1 MPAMGLK
8 AWLYGHWHVNHVHKH
23 KVTGVYTICTST
35 PACGGIDHAPSA
47 FRVLTVDTEGN
58 VASEFRYSYLS
69 PSLHIV
75 SLENGQL
82 PTLPSGKIPLSVNAY
97 STVSPIRSMRYWCES
112 EGKEFRKV
120 FYPLY

>member
-1 MPAMGLK
+1 MSDTEYIDLPAMGLK

-58 VASEFRYSYLS
+58 VASEFLHYILFRWRMDSCQHFLPERFLC
-69 PSLHIV
+69 PSM
-75 SLENGQL
+75 
-82 PTLPSGKIPLSVNAY
+82 PTLRFPQYEPCVIGVN
-97 STVSPIRSMRYWCES
+97 
-112 EGKEFRKV
+112 RKV
-120 FYPLY
+120 KKFFPPIF